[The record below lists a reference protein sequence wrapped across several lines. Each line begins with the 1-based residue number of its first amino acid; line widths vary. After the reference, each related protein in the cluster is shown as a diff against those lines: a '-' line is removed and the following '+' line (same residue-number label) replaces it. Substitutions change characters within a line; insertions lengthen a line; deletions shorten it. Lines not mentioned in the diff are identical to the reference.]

1 MDLFIQA
8 FSNPFFLTAILTG
21 VITSIAGGIIG
32 SYVVVKRIVFISG
45 SISHALLGGIGLF
58 LYLQNI
64 FKIPWLS
71 PLLGALIIA
80 ILFGLI
86 IGIIH
91 LKYKQRED
99 TVIACIWSFGMALG
113 VIFISQTPGSNSE
126 LVNFLFGNILWTTAT
141 DFYAM
146 LILDAVII
154 ITTLVFHKKF
164 LAICFDEK
172 IAYLQKVPVKTYYFT
187 LISLI
192 AITVVMMV
200 QTIGAILVI
209 TLLCLPAAIAN
220 LFCKKL
226 SSMMLLACIIS
237 IIFTIL
243 SFFVSFLVNWPPG
256 ATLGLLITLAFPAFF
271 LIRKKRYA

>member
-8 FSNPFFLTAILTG
+8 FSNPFFVTAILTG
-21 VITSIAGGIIG
+21 IITSIAGGIIG

-58 LYLQNI
+58 LYLQSI
-64 FKIPWLS
+64 YHVAWLS
-71 PLLGALIIA
+71 PLIGALIIA
-80 ILFGLI
+80 ITFGFI
-86 IGIIH
+86 IGIVH

-99 TVIACIWSFGMALG
+99 TVIACIWSFGMAIG

-126 LVNFLFGNILWTTAT
+126 LVNFLFGNILWTTTT

-146 LILDAVII
+146 LILDAVILI
-154 ITTLVFHKKF
+154 ITLLYHKKF

-172 IAYLQKVPVKTYYFT
+172 IAYLQKLPVKTYYFLLLS
-187 LISLI
+187 LIS
-192 AITVVMMV
+192 ITVVMMV

-220 LFCKKL
+220 LFCSRL
-226 SSMMLLACIIS
+226 SSMMILACVIS
-237 IIFTIL
+237 IFFTIL

-256 ATLGLLITLAFPAFF
+256 ATLGLLITLSYPIFF
-271 LIRKKRYA
+271 IARKKRHA

>member
-209 TLLCLPAAIAN
+209 TLLCLPAATAN
-220 LFCKKL
+220 
-226 SSMMLLACIIS
+226 
-237 IIFTIL
+237 
-243 SFFVSFLVNWPPG
+243 P
-256 ATLGLLITLAFPAFF
+256 
-271 LIRKKRYA
+271 R

>member
-1 MDLFIQA
+1 MQLFSQA

-21 VITSIAGGIIG
+21 IITSIAGGIIG

-58 LYLQNI
+58 LYLQHI
-64 FKIPWLS
+64 FQIPLFS

-80 ILFGLI
+80 IIFGFI
-86 IGIIH
+86 IGIVH
-91 LKYKQRED
+91 LKFKQRED
-99 TVIACIWSFGMALG
+99 TVIACIWSFGMAIG

-126 LVNFLFGNILWTTAT
+126 LVHFLFGNILWTTTA

-146 LILDAVII
+146 LILDAIILVI
-154 ITTLVFHKKF
+154 TFFMHKRF

-172 IAYLQKVPVKTYYFT
+172 IAYLQKLPVKTYYFLLLS
-187 LISLI
+187 LIS
-192 AITVVMMV
+192 ITVVMMV

-220 LFCKKL
+220 LFCNRL
-226 SSMMLLACIIS
+226 STMMLLACIIS
-237 IIFTIL
+237 AFFTVI
-243 SFFVSFLVNWPPG
+243 SFFVSLLVNWPPG
-256 ATLGLLITLAFPAFF
+256 ATLGLLITLAYPLFF
-271 LIRKKRYA
+271 IARKRAYT